1 MLTLVAD
8 TLSFYQSIPII
19 DILTVLTDKN
29 LFIFIAFI
37 NVDFS
42 VPRFDV
48 SVIFVSFKKN

>member
-19 DILTVLTDKN
+19 DILTVFTDKN